1 MKNNKKWFSVLFVLI
16 LVWLVWFL
24 WIIVL
29 NKNQIFQNLNS
40 YTQLSKKQN
49 QILLE
54 KINQKIKLFKL
65 DPALSQKQ
73 ITFNLSNHEFVN
85 IYTFNEEAKKFL
97 LTNKINPE
105 IESISLDENYYLNL
119 EISNPVDLKVMKF
132 SQWKT
137 ELLNNVKIEEFRFS
151 TWWIL
156 SQSLNNESWT
166 WTFKTFKFDNNF
178 ALLAKSLDDN
188 SVIKISFK
196 NSQTWSGV
204 FINPISQTW
213 SIVYWNISNI
223 IEKWWKYFLKSLNF

>member
-166 WTFKTFKFDNNF
+166 WTFKTFKFDSNF

-188 SVIKISFK
+188 SVIKVSFK